1 MRFGRRKQDE
11 DAGTAAEAVDGAD
24 GALGGALDGA
34 WDGAWDGALSGGPG
48 SGAAVGTQPPGPRDV
63 ADVPAEE
70 LGDYIDLGSLLLPPR
85 PDTELRLQVDE
96 ATGQVLAVLLLDAE
110 GMLELRAFAGE
121 RRGDLWSDV
130 RREIAS
136 DTAQRGG
143 TATEQDGPFGPELY
157 CQIPVQLEDGSSGVQ
172 PSRVIGHN
180 GPRWFLRAAL
190 LGRPAIEHDAAEPW
204 METLRRVVVRRGPEP
219 MPPGD
224 ALPLQ
229 LPPDAQRID

>member
-11 DAGTAAEAVDGAD
+11 ESPAAPVDVEDAAEELPDPAE
-24 GALGGALDGA
+24 ALPA
-34 WDGAWDGALSGGPG
+34 
-48 SGAAVGTQPPGPRDV
+48 GPRDV
-63 ADVPAEE
+63 ADLPREQLAE
-70 LGDYIDLGSLLLPPR
+70 YVDLGSLLIPPR

-96 ATGQVLAVLLLDAE
+96 TTGQVMAVLLLDAE

-121 RRGDLWSDV
+121 RNGDLWTDV
-130 RREIAS
+130 RREIAA

-143 TATEQDGPFGPELY
+143 TATEQDGPLGPELY
-157 CQIPVQLEDGSSGVQ
+157 CQIPVELEDGTAGVQ

-190 LGRPAIEHDAAEPW
+190 LGRPAIEHDAAAPW
-204 METLRRVVVRRGPEP
+204 IETISNVVVRRGAAPL
-219 MPPGD
+219 PPGE

-229 LPPDAQRID
+229 LPPDAQRIE